1 MFKDIKN
8 KIMQKLELIGIY
20 SKKFRKFHDFP
31 APVNKDFVKSFLD
44 NNITDELLDNCINF
58 FQQLKLDRE
67 YRRNKIATDLENV
80 ASDKQADSLSLNKE
94 PLEDNV
100 KSQNEDEVYYVYE
113 KLMAARACK
122 RVKDYN
128 QCQLICEEILQK
140 YPDDIYTKNMLIS
153 VLGKMGNLKVFSML
167 EQILVKG
174 MGCREDVQYT
184 IYGVLGAYTDYPK
197 TFLKALLT
205 YQKDILLD
213 YYNLLS
219 DANPKKDVLEE
230 YLFSEK
236 IIKKKRV
243 DYEGGYE
250 EDKPKIQMPREGVV
264 EIGDTVEFIAK
275 GRLDRMQITTYA
287 GNPDKGQ
294 INYESALA
302 RALLD
307 GYVGDVVDVNVDKE
321 NCYSVRITKIIKA
334 GQLQNL
340 MNEYPKEYK
349 GTDLVFS
356 DNEDLETSVQNY
368 DEEWQAVSQKNK
380 KENKADED
388 QYIGCDDVPF

>member
-8 KIMQKLELIGIY
+8 KIMQKLELIGVY

-44 NNITDELLDNCINF
+44 NNITDELLDKCINY
-58 FQQLKLDRE
+58 FQQLKKNRE
-67 YRRNKIATDLENV
+67 DKKTTSDLENTV
-80 ASDKQADSLSLNKE
+80 PNKKTDG
-94 PLEDNV
+94 LFLV
-100 KSQNEDEVYYVYE
+100 KEALRGNSNEDEIYYVYE

-122 RVKDYN
+122 RAKDYS
-128 QCQLICEEILQK
+128 QCQLICEKILQK

-167 EQILVKG
+167 EQMLAKG
-174 MGCREDVQYT
+174 MGSREDVQYT
-184 IYGVLGAYTDYPK
+184 AYGVLGAYTDYPK
-197 TFLKALLT
+197 TFLKALLV
-205 YQKDILLD
+205 YQRDILLN

-219 DANPKKDVLEE
+219 DANPKKNVLEE

-236 IIKKKRV
+236 IIKEKRAY
-243 DYEGGYE
+243 YEGGYE

-264 EIGDTVEFIAK
+264 EIGDTVEFMAK
-275 GRLDRMQITTYA
+275 GRLNRMQITTYA

-307 GYVGDVVDVNVDKE
+307 GYVGDVIDVNVDKE
-321 NCYSVRITKIIKA
+321 NGYSVKITKIIKA
-334 GQLQNL
+334 R
-340 MNEYPKEYK
+340 
-349 GTDLVFS
+349 
-356 DNEDLETSVQNY
+356 
-368 DEEWQAVSQKNK
+368 
-380 KENKADED
+380 
-388 QYIGCDDVPF
+388 